1 MSGTTIPCLVDAA
14 AERFGDHEAFVDGD
28 QRWTYAEYR
37 DRIHAAARALMA
49 RGIQPGDCVAVW
61 APNTAEWAVAALG
74 VHSAG
79 APRLPVV
86 HPSFLGLPSPPR

>member
-61 APNTAEWAVAALG
+61 APNTAAWAEMAFST
-74 VHSAG
+74 SAG
-79 APRLPVV
+79 
-86 HPSFLGLPSPPR
+86 